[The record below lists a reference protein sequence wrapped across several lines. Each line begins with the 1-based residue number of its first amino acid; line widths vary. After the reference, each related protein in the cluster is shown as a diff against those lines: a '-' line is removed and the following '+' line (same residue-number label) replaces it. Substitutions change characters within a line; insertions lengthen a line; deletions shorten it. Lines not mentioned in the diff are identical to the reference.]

1 MVEIGSRYAV
11 QKDDPIFF
19 VARWRQEYAY
29 KVGQATF
36 LGFKMVK
43 IHKVKISVLKRFSPS
58 DVFSASPV
66 THTAPVGACEI
77 FKNGQEFIVEDLKM
91 PKGFCTS
98 AWVSIYG
105 NVRLLGF
112 GGNLPWFKEKGV
124 AVNCCIDGL
133 RPVIFKLER
142 I

>member
-1 MVEIGSRYAV
+1 
-11 QKDDPIFF
+11 
-19 VARWRQEYAY
+19 
-29 KVGQATF
+29 
-36 LGFKMVK
+36 MVK
-43 IHKVKISVLKRFSPS
+43 IHRVKITVLKRFNPSEVFEKNPITPVSPMS
-58 DVFSASPV
+58 S
-66 THTAPVGACEI
+66 CEI
-77 FKNGQEFIVEDLKM
+77 FKDKQEFIVENLNM

-112 GGNLPWFKEKGV
+112 GGNLPWFKEKGT
-124 AVNCCIDGL
+124 AINCCIDGI

>member
-1 MVEIGSRYAV
+1 MLLV
-11 QKDDPIFF
+11 
-19 VARWRQEYAY
+19 
-29 KVGQATF
+29 
-36 LGFKMVK
+36 FKMVTLN
-43 IHKVKISVLKRFSPS
+43 KVKITVLKRFSS
-58 DVFSASPV
+58 SEVFKKSPV
-66 THTAPVGACEI
+66 TPVSPLGACEL
-77 FKNGQEFIVEDLKM
+77 FREGQEFIVGEDLKM
-91 PKGFCTS
+91 PEGFCTS

-112 GGNLPWFKEKGV
+112 GGDLPWFQEKGV

>member
-1 MVEIGSRYAV
+1 MLIKLSKKILLGSQMAN
-11 QKDDPIFF
+11 
-19 VARWRQEYAY
+19 
-29 KVGQATF
+29 
-36 LGFKMVK
+36 M
-43 IHKVKISVLKRFSPS
+43 HKVRITVLKRFGPS
-58 DVFSASPV
+58 EVLSQSPV
-66 THTAPVGACEI
+66 TPVASMGSCELL
-77 FKNGQEFIVEDLKM
+77 NDGQEFIVEDLKM

>member
-1 MVEIGSRYAV
+1 
-11 QKDDPIFF
+11 
-19 VARWRQEYAY
+19 
-29 KVGQATF
+29 
-36 LGFKMVK
+36 MVK
-43 IHKVKISVLKRFSPS
+43 PHKVKITVLKRSRPSEVFPKSP
-58 DVFSASPV
+58 ATPV
-66 THTAPVGACEI
+66 APMGACELL
-77 FKNGQEFIVEDLKM
+77 KDNQKFIVEDLKM

-105 NVRLLGF
+105 NVRLLAF
-112 GGNLPWFKEKGV
+112 GGNLPWFKEKGI